1 VLYFLYMVRTT
12 IGVLR
17 GGTSSE
23 YDLSLKTG
31 AAILAALPEE
41 KYDMRDIFVD
51 KRGYWN
57 TRGVPVDPARAL
69 SQMDVIVNALHGGVG
84 EDGSVQR
91 ILERA
96 GVPYTGARPIAVHQS
111 LNKIRMHEILK
122 NANVRMPHTV
132 AFTLHDA
139 LSTGEMTEIVFAEMG
154 PPYLVKPASEG
165 ASHGIAFAATIADL
179 PDVLGD
185 VLDSFG
191 AAIVQQ
197 YMRGREAA
205 VGVIE
210 SFRNE
215 DTYTLP
221 PAEVITPGGAR
232 FVERAHYTN
241 ASLQHEVPSTF
252 TANEKKELMALASLA
267 HHALGL
273 SHFSIADFIVTPH
286 AVFLLEVNAIPA
298 LYPGAVFPQML
309 ESVGSSVDEFI
320 EHSIGLARA

>member
-1 VLYFLYMVRTT
+1 MLYFLYMVRTT

-205 VGVIE
+205 VGVTQAATVAARE
-210 SFRNE
+210 AGFFSKLMSF
-215 DTYTLP
+215 
-221 PAEVITPGGAR
+221 
-232 FVERAHYTN
+232 
-241 ASLQHEVPSTF
+241 F
-252 TANEKKELMALASLA
+252 TGSEKKELMALASLA